1 MKHSDLE
8 RLLDKEGQ
16 ELMRQLYQDCVD
28 EQAQAQVTDEVVDAQ
43 GRQRTRKRQQH
54 RELETIFGTV
64 EVDRNGYG
72 AQGAASLHPLDA
84 QMNLPEERYS
94 LEVRRRTALEAS
106 KNSFDETAETL
117 SRYTGA
123 KIGKRQ
129 VEELVRRAAEDFD
142 AFYEQRHQAAAE
154 QADAEQADAEQADED
169 QTAAEP
175 PAADALLVISSDG
188 KGVVMHQQ
196 DLRPATRTA
205 SERTPRS
212 KMGSRLSKGE
222 KRNRKRMSTV
232 AAVYSVAPHVRTPEQ
247 MLAALARDE
256 EAEPSRRRPRPQHKR
271 VWASL
276 EHEPRQVLEEALRE
290 ALQRDPHRTRRWVA
304 VVDGNETQL
313 DILEDLAERHD
324 VQLTIVLDIFHVLE
338 YLWKAGHA
346 LCAEGSTT
354 LEQWVLHRL
363 GRVLEGRRCPR
374 GCRHA
379 PQRHQAP
386 PDDSAAR
393 AGRPVRQLPAEVP
406 GLPGLRSVP
415 RRRAANRLRRHRRRL
430 PPLGQRPAWHHWCA
444 LAAARSRGGAAP
456 QSASQQWR
464 FRRILGVPR
473 GAGVAAYPSA
483 ALRRRTG
490 ADAAAVAQRTTEPL
504 ANRRLAATYA
514 PVPGPPPTKPGTAGP
529 RTSPQTSRPAA
540 SSPLNLLAPHLSE
553 HMYAHAQ
560 AASRLTYPTLWRRR
574 KRAAPL

>member
-64 EVDRNGYG
+64 EVDRSGYG
-72 AQGAASLHPLDA
+72 AQGEASLHPLDA

-94 LEVRRRTALEAS
+94 LEVRRRAALEAS

-129 VEELVRRAAEDFD
+129 VEELVSRAAEDFD
-142 AFYEQRHQAAAE
+142 AFYEQRHQAAADE
-154 QADAEQADAEQADED
+154 QAADDS
-169 QTAAEP
+169 AATEP
-175 PAADALLVISSDG
+175 LAADALLVISSDG

-205 SERTPRS
+205 SERTPRR
-212 KMGSRLSKGE
+212 KMDTRLSKGE
-222 KRNRKRMSTV
+222 KGNRKRMSTV
-232 AAVYSVAPHVRTPEQ
+232 AAVYSVAPHVRTPAQ
-247 MLAALARDE
+247 TLAALARDE

-276 EHEPRQVLEEALRE
+276 EQEPRQVLAEAFRE
-290 ALQRDPHRTRRWVA
+290 ALQRDPHRSRRWVA

-313 DILEDLAERHD
+313 DILEDFAEQHD
-324 VQLTIVLDIFHVLE
+324 VSLTIVLDIFHVLE

-346 LCAEGSTT
+346 LCAEGSRT

-363 GRVLEGRRCPR
+363 GRVLEGRAVHVAGGMRRSATKRGLTSRQREPVDRCANYLLKYQDYLAYDQYLAAGLPI
-374 GCRHA
+374 GSGVIEGACRHLVND
-379 PQRHQAP
+379 RLGITG
-386 PDDSAAR
+386 AR
-393 AGRPVRQLPAEVP
+393 WRLSGAEAV
-406 GLPGLRSVP
+406 LRLRALRSSGDFDEYWAFHEAREWQRTHQQRYADRQVP
-415 RRRAANRLRRHRRRL
+415 TLQQSHSERRSRLRIV
-430 PPLGQRPAWHHWCA
+430 G
-444 LAAARSRGGAAP
+444 
-456 QSASQQWR
+456 
-464 FRRILGVPR
+464 
-473 GAGVAAYPSA
+473 
-483 ALRRRTG
+483 
-490 ADAAAVAQRTTEPL
+490 
-504 ANRRLAATYA
+504 
-514 PVPGPPPTKPGTAGP
+514 
-529 RTSPQTSRPAA
+529 
-540 SSPLNLLAPHLSE
+540 
-553 HMYAHAQ
+553 
-560 AASRLTYPTLWRRR
+560 
-574 KRAAPL
+574 